1 MLSAIMRVC
10 VLRFYFSSFF
20 AMREDT
26 AVLIFNTNAM
36 LGNNSGFLEILSSL
50 AYRQITV
57 DYQSLPIFHQL
68 VDE

>member
-1 MLSAIMRVC
+1 
-10 VLRFYFSSFF
+10 
-20 AMREDT
+20 
-26 AVLIFNTNAM
+26 M

-68 VDE
+68 VDEWDVSTAIKMFIIIIMLSYDSMSLLKYI